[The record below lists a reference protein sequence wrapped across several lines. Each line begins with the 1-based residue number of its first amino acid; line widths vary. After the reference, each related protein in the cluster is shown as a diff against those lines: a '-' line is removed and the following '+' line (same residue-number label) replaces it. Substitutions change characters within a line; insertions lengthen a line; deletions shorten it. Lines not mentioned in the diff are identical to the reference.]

1 MAYNQLPDGEL
12 SSLND
17 MTAITEKTRP
27 YSMGKLLGLK
37 KTDPISLSRQ
47 IETGLKFET
56 FERLSRS
63 TGLSTEKLRP
73 ALRITT
79 RTMSRRRTEKRLSP
93 QESDRLVSI
102 SRLLALTFEL
112 FEGNEEMAIRWFT
125 DPRRIFGDRSPLE
138 MSATEEGS
146 RAVENLI
153 GQLEHG
159 VFP

>member
-1 MAYNQLPDGEL
+1 
-12 SSLND
+12 
-17 MTAITEKTRP
+17 
-27 YSMGKLLGLK
+27 MGNLLGLK

-63 TGLSTEKLRP
+63 TGLSPEKLRP
-73 ALRITT
+73 ALRITP

-112 FEGNEEMAIRWFT
+112 FEGEEEIAVRWFT
-125 DPRRIFGDRSPLE
+125 SPRRIFDDLSPLE